1 MPYSDELKFK
11 RSINKIILVSYIVLF
26 LLMCSAVSIFPVII
40 GSFSGVPQTLW
51 FVTYTLSL
59 FISLILILYIDKKDI
74 LEKHSFNEKIYL
86 LISFLDDELKKDTLN
101 FFEKSRFNYILKRVI
116 RYLYKLEEH
125 VDNKF
130 IFPKNNKESQLS
142 GDLRKFMQN
151 ELRIFIKQK
160 KNHQLINMF
169 EIINELYAFVISSDL
184 ILNHDE
190 KYQKENL
197 ETIETKYVE
206 LESIISSVNNETDRA
221 MTRNHLFNFVKN
233 SSNTIWFKLFV
244 VLLIGLSIYFSMYL
258 YKDSQQIINMI
269 GVISF
274 LLTIIGLWS
283 KK

>member
-1 MPYSDELKFK
+1 
-11 RSINKIILVSYIVLF
+11 
-26 LLMCSAVSIFPVII
+26 
-40 GSFSGVPQTLW
+40 
-51 FVTYTLSL
+51 
-59 FISLILILYIDKKDI
+59 
-74 LEKHSFNEKIYL
+74 
-86 LISFLDDELKKDTLN
+86 
-101 FFEKSRFNYILKRVI
+101 
-116 RYLYKLEEH
+116 
-125 VDNKF
+125 
-130 IFPKNNKESQLS
+130 
-142 GDLRKFMQN
+142 
-151 ELRIFIKQK
+151 
-160 KNHQLINMF
+160 F